1 MTATRKGVLTTTA
14 ATALTF
20 VLLIGIVNL
29 FADFTYEGGRSI
41 MGPFLGT
48 LGDSAT
54 VVGFVAGFGEL
65 LGYSLR
71 SVSGYLAD
79 KTHRYWIVTFVGYA
93 VNMLAVPAL
102 ALAGSWQAS
111 SRAHDC

>member
-1 MTATRKGVLTTTA
+1 MKVA
-14 ATALTF
+14 AA
-20 VLLIGIVNL
+20 VWGHSWARWEKV
-29 FADFTYEGGRSI
+29 
-41 MGPFLGT
+41 
-48 LGDSAT
+48 AT

-65 LGYSLR
+65 LGYSLH

-79 KTHRYWIVTFVGYA
+79 KTHRYWIVTYVGYA

-111 SRAHDC
+111 SHPHDCRAHWQGHSTPGSRNHVVVYRSAPRQWVGLWTQ

>member
-1 MTATRKGVLTTTA
+1 MEADRYCWMILQATPSNSLSLTRGEDESEMTATRKRVLTTTA
-14 ATALTF
+14 TTALTF

-41 MGPFLGT
+41 MGPFLGA
-48 LGDSAT
+48 LGASAT

-71 SVSGYLAD
+71 S
-79 KTHRYWIVTFVGYA
+79 
-93 VNMLAVPAL
+93 
-102 ALAGSWQAS
+102 
-111 SRAHDC
+111 